1 LALPA
6 KLGARTPVALWRT
19 GHHWWN
25 GRNYCGIFPPKVHA
39 LLLQLVNC
47 GKILENTLA
56 LIGFTPPNL
65 AHGQVALWRT
75 GYQWDG
81 GKYSAPGEISAEGP
95 HAVAAA
101 AQFVNYSCT

>member
-1 LALPA
+1 
-6 KLGARTPVALWRT
+6 
-19 GHHWWN
+19 
-25 GRNYCGIFPPKVHA
+25 VHA

-81 GKYSAPGEISAEGP
+81 GNYSAPGKFPTKI
-95 HAVAAA
+95 HARLL
-101 AQFVNYSCT
+101 QLVNHSKILGNEFESLAGERNMVESIPPRGKFPPKVHTRLLQLLSS